1 TLEKGI
7 GRGTARM
14 WLHHLGCTFKGQ
26 GKDVYY
32 DGHERDDVVKYR
44 KEFLA
49 RLKKYQDDTDTV
61 VVYQDEVVYRS
72 HECQNMYWHLPE
84 DASNGEPVNVV
95 LKSQR
100 RREGFDVE
108 RLFRGKGRKG
118 YWTAEHVVN
127 QVGEIIDVLQFKFPG
142 KKFVFLF
149 DWSSNHDKKAEDA
162 VQLHKMGVK
171 WGGKQA
177 AMRSTT
183 GLKQV
188 LYERGLWQRGMVKV
202 DHDRHW
208 RSMHHCL
215 GRCLDFQQRVK
226 SILEEMVLELGHAV
240 DFLPKFHCELNPIE
254 RSWSRSKYYVSNF
267 CDETFSSM
275 KRLIDESFR
284 EQNMPLELIQKYFDH
299 ADRYAKKYREGCSIL
314 QAQMSIKK
322 KSHRA
327 TPASEAK

>member
-1 TLEKGI
+1 MLQ
-7 GRGTARM
+7 
-14 WLHHLGCTFKGQ
+14 TF
-26 GKDVYY
+26 
-32 DGHERDDVVKYR
+32 
-44 KEFLA
+44 EF
-49 RLKKYQDDTDTV
+49 
-61 VVYQDEVVYRS
+61 
-72 HECQNMYWHLPE
+72 
-84 DASNGEPVNVV
+84 
-95 LKSQR
+95 
-100 RREGFDVE
+100 
-108 RLFRGKGRKG
+108 GKGSKG

-183 GLKQV
+183 VLEDFNPPPAHSGLPTLGISEGRERVHHLVFQEGDPPPFYERDAEEYVGHAKGLKQV

-226 SILEEMVLELGHAV
+226 SILEERVLELDHAV

-254 RSWSRSKYYVSNF
+254 RSWSRSKYYVSKF

-284 EQNMPLELIQKYFDH
+284 EENMPLELIQKYFDH